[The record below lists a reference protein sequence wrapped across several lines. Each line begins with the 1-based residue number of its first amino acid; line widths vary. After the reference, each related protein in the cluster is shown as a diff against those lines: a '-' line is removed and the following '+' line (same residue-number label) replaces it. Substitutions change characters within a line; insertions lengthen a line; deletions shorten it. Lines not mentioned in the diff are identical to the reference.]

1 MQGVWR
7 LMSVHGSFARAAIGG
22 ALAET
27 VWADDLQ
34 GRDGGVHMWRD
45 AIQQVLISEAELH
58 CRIQAL
64 GRVIAADYR
73 GSELVFV
80 AVLKGAL
87 MFSADLAR
95 AVDLPLTMDYVALS
109 SYGDRQVSSGR
120 VHLLKDL
127 SETIA
132 DKHVLIIEDIV
143 DTGIS
148 LQYLWNHLMSH
159 HHPADLN
166 VCALLNKRARR
177 RVELPI
183 KYTGFEVPDAFVV
196 GYGLDYQQRYRNL
209 PFIGILHPEVFA
221 PGPR

>member
-1 MQGVWR
+1 
-7 LMSVHGSFARAAIGG
+7 MSMLNSLAGPTIVG
-22 ALAET
+22 ALCET
-27 VWADDLQ
+27 ASTDDLKTQ
-34 GRDGGVHMWRD
+34 YCGVHMWRE

-64 GRVIAADYR
+64 GRVIATDYQGR
-73 GSELVFV
+73 ELVFV

-95 AVDLPLTMDYVALS
+95 AVDLPLTIDYIALS
-109 SYGDRQVSSGR
+109 SYGNSHVSSGR
-120 VHLLKDL
+120 VHILKDL
-127 SETIA
+127 SESITN
-132 DKHVLIIEDIV
+132 KHVLIVEDIV

-148 LQYLWNHLMSH
+148 LQYLWDHLMS

-166 VCALLNKRARR
+166 VCALLDKRARR

-183 KYTGFEVPDAFVV
+183 KYTGFDVPDAFVV

-209 PFIGILHPEVFA
+209 PFIGILHPEVLT
-221 PGPR
+221 PEPR

>member
-1 MQGVWR
+1 
-7 LMSVHGSFARAAIGG
+7 
-22 ALAET
+22 
-27 VWADDLQ
+27 
-34 GRDGGVHMWRD
+34 MWRN

-58 CRIQAL
+58 RRIQTL
-64 GRVIAADYR
+64 GRVIATDYR

-95 AVDLPLTMDYVALS
+95 AVDLPLTIDYIALS
-109 SYGDRQVSSGR
+109 SYGDRHVSSGR
-120 VHLLKDL
+120 VRLLKDL

-132 DKHVLIIEDIV
+132 NKRVLIIEDIV

-159 HHPADLN
+159 HPADLN
-166 VCALLNKRARR
+166 VCALLDKRARR

-221 PGPR
+221 PGFRSG

>member
-1 MQGVWR
+1 
-7 LMSVHGSFARAAIGG
+7 
-22 ALAET
+22 
-27 VWADDLQ
+27 
-34 GRDGGVHMWRD
+34 MWRD

-64 GRVIAADYR
+64 GRAIATDYR

-95 AVDLPLTMDYVALS
+95 AVDLPLTIEYIALS
-109 SYGDRQVSSGR
+109 SYGDRQVTSGR

-127 SETIA
+127 SEPIA
-132 DKHVLIIEDIV
+132 NKHVLIIEDIV

-148 LQYLWNHLMSH
+148 LQYLWNHLMSR
-159 HHPADLN
+159 HPADLN
-166 VCALLNKRARR
+166 VCALLDKRARR

-183 KYTGFEVPDAFVV
+183 RYTGFEVPDAFVV

-221 PGPR
+221 PPAP